1 MVFTSVNVYIL
12 NKESKL
18 SVFLKFIPL
27 RSEPVCT
34 VYKLIRVFIDT
45 IKIFYQL
52 KLWPF
57 LDASSVGN
65 LAPEK

>member
-12 NKESKL
+12 NKE
-18 SVFLKFIPL
+18 FIPL

-57 LDASSVGN
+57 LEASSVGN